1 MKTNISKW
9 LDLAVILM
17 FCAATFQIADGRWIP
32 GAVCFGGAAVLM
44 CIIGLYG
51 KKEKQSNAS
60 EGEREQADHHT
71 V

>member
-44 CIIGLYG
+44 CIIGMY
-51 KKEKQSNAS
+51 KKKK
-60 EGEREQADHHT
+60 D
-71 V
+71 

>member
-9 LDLAVILM
+9 LDLAVILL
-17 FCAATFQIADGRWIP
+17 FCAATFQIADGRWIL
-32 GAVCFGGAAVLM
+32 GAVCFGGAAVIM
-44 CIIGLYG
+44 SIIGLYG